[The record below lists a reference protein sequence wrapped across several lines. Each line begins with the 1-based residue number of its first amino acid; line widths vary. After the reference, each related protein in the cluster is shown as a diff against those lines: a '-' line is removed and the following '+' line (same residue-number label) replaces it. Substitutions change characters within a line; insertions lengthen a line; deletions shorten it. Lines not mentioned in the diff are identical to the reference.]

1 MALADEHNGLILN
14 AAIRSEQSLI
24 PETVNTKST
33 ASAMVVL
40 LFIDDDAEIVWL
52 KLDIIQLRIQLL
64 DLTTVRNTIRLFTE
78 PLNFSFDFPCLRL
91 SIGDAVQFVQPA
103 ENLTVGEGDYLVIL
117 SCFCNGERKLPLRLS
132 QAAAMKLEN
141 VFLTY

>member
-1 MALADEHNGLILN
+1 MALADEHNGLILD
-14 AAIRSEQSLI
+14 AAIRSKQSLI

-40 LFIDDDAEIVWL
+40 LFIDDDTKIVWFE
-52 KLDIIQLRIQLL
+52 LDIIQLRIQLL
-64 DLTTVRNTIRLFTE
+64 DLTTVRNAVRLFTK
-78 PLNFSFDFPCLRL
+78 PLDFSFDFPRLCL

-117 SCFCNGERKLPLRLS
+117 SRFCNGERELPFRLS

>member
-14 AAIRSEQSLI
+14 AAIRSKQPLI
-24 PETVNTKST
+24 PETVNAKST
-33 ASAMVVL
+33 ASTMIVF
-40 LFIDDDAEIVWL
+40 LFVDDDAEIVWL

-64 DLTTVRNTIRLFTE
+64 DLTTIRNAIWLFAK
-78 PLNFSFDFPCLRL
+78 PLDFALDFPCLRL